1 MDLKISRKLFQKMLG
16 TGNAV
21 PNRKSHTRLFMAGL
35 LPVALGTAF
44 FFWGSWSTGRN
55 FSRITEDLFR
65 REMLENTL
73 NMHYTV
79 AYPENFGLENYE
91 VVLPGYLPK
100 AREEALTQTER
111 TLESLNDLKSE
122 RLNDQ
127 DAYTH
132 RLLVRSLNIALQ
144 LNNYTYY
151 EEPLSPSSGMQTQL
165 PILLAEYT
173 FRSKRDV
180 EDYLDLLDQTDEYFA
195 SLLTFQQEKAQAGLL
210 QSASSLEK
218 VRKQC
223 DTIVTSKSLDAG
235 SHFLQTT
242 FAERLAGLTVTD
254 AEAMA
259 GENTQANDRRLTA
272 DPSPAAAADHSR
284 TVGRGLT
291 AEEIA
296 AYTSEHNRLLKTV
309 LLPAYEALS
318 DGLFLLADDTI
329 PLTGLAAK
337 PQGREY
343 YQSLLIAET
352 GSYRTVEEVKA
363 LLTNKLQEEYE
374 AMRALL
380 TENPGL
386 KEHFLTKQHLN
397 LPFTNDGEGMKEM
410 LADLQKRMSGDFP
423 GLAETAATTKTSTL
437 PKTSNLIDAQTS
449 NRPQGSTEVQ
459 SQTTV
464 PYSAEVRS
472 PTAVRSSA
480 EVQSSTAVRSSA
492 EVQSPTAVRS
502 SAEVQSPTAVRSSV
516 NEQSSDNLGRSAN
529 PPSTTT
535 VTIKSV
541 DPSLEAYCAP
551 AFYLTTP
558 IDDTDTN
565 VIYINQKNSPKG
577 LDLYTTL
584 AHEGY
589 PGHLY
594 QTVYNNKNFTASEED
609 PVRQLLWYGG
619 YLEGWAL
626 YVEFQAY
633 DYAAEIVSE
642 TNIHTSAATTNSQE
656 NAEALTESAN
666 AAVESDALRLDDL
679 SLDALSLNALSI
691 QLEKHNRNLQLC
703 LFSILDIMIHY
714 ENASY
719 NEAAGVLKNF
729 GVENPDSAKAVYT
742 YITEEPCNYLKYY
755 LGYLE
760 ILELQKTAQALWG
773 EDYSDYNFHKFYLDC
788 GPSDFT
794 TLGERLTTF
803 SGSIIRND

>member
-1 MDLKISRKLFQKMLG
+1 M
-16 TGNAV
+16 
-21 PNRKSHTRLFMAGL
+21 
-35 LPVALGTAF
+35 
-44 FFWGSWSTGRN
+44 
-55 FSRITEDLFR
+55 
-65 REMLENTL
+65 
-73 NMHYTV
+73 
-79 AYPENFGLENYE
+79 
-91 VVLPGYLPK
+91 
-100 AREEALTQTER
+100 
-111 TLESLNDLKSE
+111 
-122 RLNDQ
+122 
-127 DAYTH
+127 
-132 RLLVRSLNIALQ
+132 
-144 LNNYTYY
+144 
-151 EEPLSPSSGMQTQL
+151 
-165 PILLAEYT
+165 
-173 FRSKRDV
+173 
-180 EDYLDLLDQTDEYFA
+180 
-195 SLLTFQQEKAQAGLL
+195 
-210 QSASSLEK
+210 
-218 VRKQC
+218 
-223 DTIVTSKSLDAG
+223 
-235 SHFLQTT
+235 
-242 FAERLAGLTVTD
+242 
-254 AEAMA
+254 
-259 GENTQANDRRLTA
+259 
-272 DPSPAAAADHSR
+272 
-284 TVGRGLT
+284 
-291 AEEIA
+291 
-296 AYTSEHNRLLKTV
+296 
-309 LLPAYEALS
+309 
-318 DGLFLLADDTI
+318 LADDTI

-352 GSYRTVEEVKA
+352 GSYRPAEEVKA

-410 LADLQKRMSGDFP
+410 LADLQQRMSKDFP
-423 GLAETAATTKTSTL
+423 YFTGAVETTKTSTL
-437 PKTSNLIDAQTS
+437 SKTSNFMNAQAS

-459 SQTTV
+459 SQT
-464 PYSAEVRS
+464 AL
-472 PTAVRSSA
+472 
-480 EVQSSTAVRSSA
+480 
-492 EVQSPTAVRS
+492 
-502 SAEVQSPTAVRSSV
+502 RSSV

-577 LDLYTTL
+577 LELYTTL

-633 DYAAEIVSE
+633 DYAAEMMNE
-642 TNIHTSAATTNSQE
+642 TSIPTSAATTNSSE
-656 NAEALTESAN
+656 TAEAMTGSAN
-666 AAVESDALRLDDL
+666 AAVESDALSLDDF
-679 SLDALSLNALSI
+679 SLNALSI

-794 TLGERLTTF
+794 TLGERLNTF

>member
-1 MDLKISRKLFQKMLG
+1 MDLKICWKWIQKMFG
-16 TGNAV
+16 TENAAE
-21 PNRKSHTRLFMAGL
+21 NRKSYTRLCMVGL
-35 LPVALGTAF
+35 LPAALGTAF
-44 FFWGSWSTGRN
+44 FFWGSWSAGRN

-79 AYPENFGLENYE
+79 AYPEDFGLGNYE
-91 VVLPGYLPK
+91 AVLPGYLPA
-100 AREEALTQTER
+100 AREEALAQTKEA
-111 TLESLNDLKSE
+111 LESLNDLKSE

-132 RLLVRSLNIALQ
+132 QLLVRSLNVALE

-195 SLLTFQQEKAQAGLL
+195 SLLTFQQEKAQVGLL

-223 DTIVTSKSLDAG
+223 DTIVTSESLEAG
-235 SHFLQTT
+235 NHFLQTT
-242 FAERLAGLTVTD
+242 FAERLAGMLMTD
-254 AEAMA
+254 AEAM
-259 GENTQANDRRLTA
+259 
-272 DPSPAAAADHSR
+272 
-284 TVGRGLT
+284 RGKNAQQTDERHLT
-291 AEEIA
+291 AEEVA
-296 AYTSEHNRLLKTV
+296 SYTAEHNRLLKTV

-318 DGLFLLADDTI
+318 DGLFLLVNDTI

-337 PQGREY
+337 PQGRDY
-343 YQSLLIAET
+343 YQALLIAET
-352 GSYRTVEEVKA
+352 GSYRPVEEVKA
-363 LLTNKLQEEYE
+363 LLTNKLQAEYE
-374 AMRALL
+374 TMRALL

-386 KEHFLTKQHLN
+386 KEHFLTKQHVN

-410 LADLQKRMSGDFP
+410 LADLQQRMSGAFP
-423 GLAETAATTKTSTL
+423 GFTEGTL
-437 PKTSNLIDAQTS
+437 
-449 NRPQGSTEVQ
+449 
-459 SQTTV
+459 
-464 PYSAEVRS
+464 
-472 PTAVRSSA
+472 
-480 EVQSSTAVRSSA
+480 
-492 EVQSPTAVRS
+492 
-502 SAEVQSPTAVRSSV
+502 
-516 NEQSSDNLGRSAN
+516 
-529 PPSTTT
+529 
-535 VTIKSV
+535 TIKSV

-558 IDDTDTN
+558 IDKTDTN

-577 LDLYTTL
+577 LELYTTL

-594 QTVYNNKNFTASEED
+594 QTVYNNKSFTVSEEN

-626 YVEFQAY
+626 YVEFMAY
-633 DYAAEIVSE
+633 DYAAEMLSE
-642 TNIHTSAATTNSQE
+642 TN
-656 NAEALTESAN
+656 
-666 AAVESDALRLDDL
+666 
-679 SLDALSLNALSI
+679 LNALSI

-719 NEAAGVLKNF
+719 NEAAGILKKF

-760 ILELQKTAQALWG
+760 ILELQKSAQATWG
-773 EDYSDYNFHKFYLDC
+773 EDYSDYAFHKFYLDC

-794 TLGERLTTF
+794 TLGERLNTF
-803 SGSIIRND
+803 SESIIRND